1 MTTLFVDTNVFLRF
15 LTDDHPQQAQKARD
29 FLETAIETP
38 ETTLVTSDAVVMEL
52 VYTLR
57 SHYGRSQSETEKK
70 VMTILE
76 FCPMVSPV
84 PEFDWQGVF
93 QGEREKNVDFIDALN
108 YRIMKQEGLE
118 TIVSFDTDF
127 DRFEDITR
135 QEPE

>member
-57 SHYGRSQSETEKK
+57 SYYGRSQSETEKK

-76 FCPMVSPV
+76 FCLMVSPV
-84 PEFDWQGVF
+84 TDFDWQGVF
-93 QGEREKNVDFIDALN
+93 QGEPKKNVDFMDALN

-118 TIVSFDTDF
+118 TIVSFDTDY